1 MLLRMTPQP
10 FSGTGERRYL
20 LTRHAQEKMRQYRL
34 SESRVRRVIR
44 HPERIEEGIAPNTVA
59 AMQPAATRR
68 KQEIWAMY
76 RLVPRRK
83 LIKII
88 TAWRYPGESPK
99 RNPVP
104 ENILRE
110 VRALP

>member
-1 MLLRMTPQP
+1 MTPQP
-10 FSGTGERRYL
+10 FADTSERRYFW
-20 LTRHAQEKMRQYRL
+20 TRHAREKMRQYRL

-59 AMQPAATRR
+59 AMQRASSRR
-68 KQEIWAMY
+68 RQELWTMY
-76 RLVPRRK
+76 RLVPGRK

-110 VRALP
+110 VRALL